1 MEIPNLNKHNKEE
14 YPPMHTAEHILNQT
28 MIRIFGCE
36 RSRKTHIERTK
47 SKLDYNLP
55 KCPTSEQIMEIEQ
68 QVNKIIAQDLPVTME
83 YMPQQKAQNQF
94 DLKKLPDDASEI
106 LRIVRI
112 GDYDVCPCIGTHV
125 KNTSEIGR
133 FHISST
139 RFQDGLFRIVFRLN

>member
-106 LRIVRI
+106 LRIVRV

>member
-28 MIRIFGCE
+28 MIRMFSCE

-106 LRIVRI
+106 LRIVRV